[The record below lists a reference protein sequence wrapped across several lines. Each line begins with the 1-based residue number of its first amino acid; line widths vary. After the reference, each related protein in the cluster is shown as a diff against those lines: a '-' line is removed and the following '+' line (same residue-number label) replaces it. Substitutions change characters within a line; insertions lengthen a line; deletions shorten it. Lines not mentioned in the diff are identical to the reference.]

1 MEHGTGRDMGQK
13 FFFAA
18 ALYWAGG
25 NAACGPRT
33 APPLRDIF
41 VGVIVEVQ
49 NIDVNPLS
57 DNHYSNDVQIIAKF
71 SLGIVSSEDTW
82 NARNCIVA
90 GTWKFQIILI
100 PS

>member
-1 MEHGTGRDMGQK
+1 MEHGTGRDMGQN

-49 NIDVNPLS
+49 NIDVN
-57 DNHYSNDVQIIAKF
+57 Q
-71 SLGIVSSEDTW
+71 
-82 NARNCIVA
+82 
-90 GTWKFQIILI
+90 
-100 PS
+100 